1 MLTIKTDKQGDFL
14 KTKARLVLK
23 GFQDKQKE
31 NQQTDSAASTRPGV
45 RMSCQMAVSKSWNI
59 FRVDLKTAF
68 LQRQSYGVNRD
79 VVCQL
84 PREAGHSLFIGSRLK
99 KLAPRWWNIL
109 DKALSGYGMVPTRAD
124 RCCYVLYSTPTWKR
138 NWNKTCST
146 LGHRT
151 IDISLESRTRSHRER
166 DAAVEKM
173 LDPIEGSPATGKS
186 VAGIT
191 KLFVDDLFGTSGTEM
206 EQRVHARLRKD
217 FQGSLEDW
225 NYVLFT
231 GQRICW
237 MKDPQSGPSLEL
249 GQERAIEE
257 LERVP
262 VGKNAKEDLHCT
274 PTMHRRYRSL
284 LEQINWLQVSVL
296 LQVFPMCFKG
306 SSSDK
311 WRCES
316 SWQAGETAQVTA
328 CEISILATHRTVEN
342 NWISW
347 CLLQK
352 QWRWVFRDR
361 HRSVFTRIARASSKN
376 GMSCR
381 SLVDYGSQK
390 IRRTVLSTIV
400 ADLYSFMK
408 CFGSCQFLRGLWM
421 DLSGEVADIY
431 MRTGAKNLVTRART
445 YLSKRK
451 QSTWFPCCERKL
463 VQEVFMILLTF
474 QLRIVWQIVWQIIG
488 EGRQLDHSSENSEI
502 IRSWRS
508 SKFQDT
514 HGAQGLLVYMV

>member
-1 MLTIKTDKQGDFL
+1 
-14 KTKARLVLK
+14 
-23 GFQDKQKE
+23 
-31 NQQTDSAASTRPGV
+31 
-45 RMSCQMAVSKSWNI
+45 
-59 FRVDLKTAF
+59 
-68 LQRQSYGVNRD
+68 
-79 VVCQL
+79 
-84 PREAGHSLFIGSRLK
+84 
-99 KLAPRWWNIL
+99 
-109 DKALSGYGMVPTRAD
+109 MVPTRAD
-124 RCCYVLYSTPTWKR
+124 RCCYVLYSTQTRKR

-146 LGHRT
+146 QEHRT

-166 DAAVEKM
+166 EMLQLRKCWIPLKEAQLQANPRQESQNFLYMIFLEQVEPKWNNVSK
-173 LDPIEGSPATGKS
+173 P
-186 VAGIT
+186 
-191 KLFVDDLFGTSGTEM
+191 DLE
-206 EQRVHARLRKD
+206 KD
-217 FQGSLEDW
+217 FQVGSEDW
-225 NYVLFT
+225 NYMLFK

-249 GQERAIEE
+249 SQERAIEE
-257 LERVP
+257 LEEVP

-274 PTMHRRYRSL
+274 PTMHRSYRSL

-421 DLSGEVADIY
+421 DLSGEVADIH
-431 MRTGAKNLVTRART
+431 MRTDAKNLVTTART
-445 YLSKRK
+445 IHLPEQKETIHMISMLRK
-451 QSTWFPCCERKL
+451 EACSGSIHDLAHISTQNCLADC
-463 VQEVFMILLTF
+463 LTNH
-474 QLRIVWQIVWQIIG
+474 RR
-488 EGRQLDHSSENSEI
+488 RQAAWSQQWKQWDH
-502 IRSWRS
+502 
-508 SKFQDT
+508 
-514 HGAQGLLVYMV
+514 